1 MQDFGGSAWHK
12 GAPRIGRMALIHQ
25 AELRP
30 SKIELI
36 ERWAPT
42 QPWFEGSTG
51 SSFAIVGSFRFD
63 DPDGEVGIETILVR
77 VGEGPV
83 LQVPLTYRGAPLAG
97 GDAWLIGTM
106 QHSVLGRRWVYDA
119 TGDPAY
125 LAAVA
130 TAALTGGSQAEQYIE
145 IDGVTVLR
153 EPTADVAG
161 SGKTDGPVPSLPPGD
176 TVSTRYEFGVTVIEA
191 GALRI
196 VVARRLAAQ
205 GPQPHGSNE
214 RVALNN
220 HGQVQILTGT
230 WANQPNPQTLVQ
242 AEVL

>member
-1 MQDFGGSAWHK
+1 
-12 GAPRIGRMALIHQ
+12 MALIHQ

-36 ERWAPT
+36 EGWVPT
-42 QPWFEGSTG
+42 QPWFEGDAG
-51 SSFAIVGSFRFD
+51 SRFVGVGSFRFD

-119 TGDPAY
+119 IGDPAY
-125 LAAVA
+125 LAAAA
-130 TAALTGGSQAEQYIE
+130 TAALTGGGQAEQYIE
-145 IDGVTVLR
+145 IDGVRVLR
-153 EPTADVAG
+153 ESTVDVAG
-161 SGKTDGPVPSLPPGD
+161 SGKTDGPAPSLPPAG
-176 TVSTRYEFGVTVIEA
+176 TVSTRYEFGASAIEV

-196 VVARRLAAQ
+196 VVVRRLASQ
-205 GPQPHGSNE
+205 GPQLHGSNGLD
-214 RVALNN
+214 ALNH
-220 HGQVQILTGT
+220 HGKAHILTGT
-230 WANQPNPQTLVQ
+230 WTNQPNPQTLVQ
-242 AEVL
+242 AEAL

>member
-1 MQDFGGSAWHK
+1 
-12 GAPRIGRMALIHQ
+12 MALIHQ

-30 SKIELI
+30 SKVELI
-36 ERWAPT
+36 GGWAPT
-42 QPWFEGSTG
+42 QPWFEGDAG
-51 SSFAIVGSFRFD
+51 SRFVSVGSFRFD
-63 DPDGEVGIETILVR
+63 DPDGEVGIETMLVW

-106 QHSVLGRRWVYDA
+106 EHSVLGRRWVYDS

-130 TAALTGGSQAEQYIE
+130 AAALTGGRQAEQYIE
-145 IDGVTVLR
+145 IDGVRVLR
-153 EPTADVAG
+153 ESTADVAG
-161 SGKTDGPVPSLPPGD
+161 SGKTDGHVPSLPPGG
-176 TVSTRYEFGVTVIEA
+176 TVSTRYELGVTVIEA

-196 VVARRLAAQ
+196 VVVRRLAAQ
-205 GPQPHGSNE
+205 GPQLHGSNGL
-214 RVALNN
+214 VALNN
-220 HGQVQILTGT
+220 QGQAQILTGT
-230 WANQPNPQTLVQ
+230 WSNQSNPQTLVQ